1 MQREGSYFIE
11 GQVKVTNLQNKNI
24 WAEKRPGGVFLRL
37 NNKKTGNYGES
48 LFLESLEGKT
58 KKVRVCCNL

>member
-1 MQREGSYFIE
+1 MQREGIYFIE
-11 GQVKVTNLQNKNI
+11 GQVKVTNLKNKNI
-24 WAEKRPGGVFLRL
+24 WAEKRPDWGFLRL

-58 KKVRVCCNL
+58 RKVCVCCNL